1 VLNIVSVIHGA
12 LFPKSFLLSFIDF
25 TLVPKTNTRI
35 VHEAALYYAAYKL
48 VRKDWGVE
56 VKPSGEKGADLV
68 IYDRRGMRRGKRHT
82 VKVKGLQER
91 HACVFE
97 DREDIETLPEYVIVV
112 RVNPEKPEEE
122 PEVFVLDRDT
132 VKKRVQGIYLEVK
145 DYEEFKDRWELIK
158 R

>member
-1 VLNIVSVIHGA
+1 MPKLPNNIVH
-12 LFPKSFLLSFIDF
+12 K
-25 TLVPKTNTRI
+25 
-35 VHEAALYYAAYKL
+35 AALYYATYKL
-48 VRKDWGVE
+48 TLRDWGVE
-56 VKPSGEKGADLV
+56 VKPGGEKGVDLV
-68 IYDRRGMRRGKRHT
+68 IYDRRGDRRKRHT

-122 PEVFVLDRDT
+122 PEVFVLNRDT
-132 VKKRVQGIYLEVK
+132 VKKRVQGIYLKVK
-145 DYEEFKDRWELIK
+145 DYEEFKDRWELIT

>member
-1 VLNIVSVIHGA
+1 VPKLPNNIVHKV
-12 LFPKSFLLSFIDF
+12 
-25 TLVPKTNTRI
+25 
-35 VHEAALYYAAYKL
+35 ALYYAAYKL
-48 VRKDWGVE
+48 TLRGWGVE

-68 IYDRRGMRRGKRHT
+68 IYDRRGDRGKRHT
-82 VKVKGLQER
+82 VKVKGLQRR

-132 VKKRVQGIYLEVK
+132 VKKRVQGIYLEIK
-145 DYEEFKDRWELIK
+145 DYEEFKDRWDLIT

>member
-1 VLNIVSVIHGA
+1 
-12 LFPKSFLLSFIDF
+12 LSFIDF

-68 IYDRRGMRRGKRHT
+68 IYDRRDREKRHT
-82 VKVKGLQER
+82 IKVKGLSR
-91 HACVFE
+91 RNACPFGE
-97 DREDIETLPEYVIVV
+97 GIESLPEYVIVV
-112 RVNPEKPEEE
+112 RDLEK

-132 VKKRVQGIYLEVK
+132 VKKRVQASKGSKKGIYLEIK
-145 DYEEFKDRWELIK
+145 DYEEFKDRWDLITS
-158 R
+158 

>member
-1 VLNIVSVIHGA
+1 
-12 LFPKSFLLSFIDF
+12 
-25 TLVPKTNTRI
+25 VPKTNTRI
-35 VHEAALYYAAYKL
+35 AHEAALYYAAYKL

-56 VKPSGEKGADLV
+56 VKPSGEKGVDLV
-68 IYDRRGMRRGKRHT
+68 IHDRRGMRRGKRHT

-112 RVNPEKPEEE
+112 RVDLEE

-132 VKKRVQGIYLEVK
+132 VKKRVQASKGSEKGIYLEVK
-145 DYEEFKDRWELIK
+145 DYEEFKDRWDLIT